1 MPGRGRVGKDFIVN
15 YEWAFIANWLIFAG
29 LTLLYVDPFDLFGN
43 DDDDDD
49 DRDDVDPKD
58 GIQFVG
64 TNEDEAIEG
73 TEQDDIL
80 IGLGGADLIDAG
92 AGDDYVEGNTGN
104 DLIAGGAG
112 DDTLAGGGGT
122 DDVRGGAGNDV
133 LGVDRLDAD
142 ADWDRGG
149 QETLSGGAGDDQLYF
164 SGDDMAI
171 GGEGSDGF
179 NMVISPDQGP
189 GHVTDFSPSED
200 KLTFYTEFDPEDPP
214 HISVSADEDSQ
225 TTSVMIGDKETL
237 TMDGVFTREELDI
250 ELKETSE
257 LDLKFGSGL

>member
-1 MPGRGRVGKDFIVN
+1 MH

-29 LTLLYVDPFDLFGN
+29 LILLYMDPFDFFSS
-43 DDDDDD
+43 DDDDDN
-49 DRDDVDPKD
+49 DDVDPNPID
-58 GIQFVG
+58 GIKIVG
-64 TNEDEAIEG
+64 TNDAEQIAG
-73 TEQDDIL
+73 TEGDDVL
-80 IGLGGADLIDAG
+80 LGLGGDDLIDAG
-92 AGDDYVEGNTGN
+92 AGDDYVEGNTGDDIVN
-104 DLIAGGAG
+104 GGAG
-112 DDTLAGGGGT
+112 NDTLAGGGGT
-122 DDVRGGAGNDV
+122 DDVRGGAGDDV
-133 LGVDRLDAD
+133 LGVNRLDAD

-200 KLTFYTEFDPEDPP
+200 KLTFYTEFDPENPP
-214 HISVSADEDSQ
+214 QITVAADEDSQ

-237 TMDGVFTREELDI
+237 TMDGVFTREELEI

-257 LDLKFGSGL
+257 LDLNHSPDL